1 MRMKSKRLG
10 KGLEALIPQITPEEA
25 ENRADAL
32 SQIAVSLIQSNP
44 EQPRSVF
51 HRQKLEELK
60 QSISEN
66 GLIQPVTVRKS
77 EDGFELISGERR
89 LRAVQ
94 ELGVNRIP
102 AYIIEVESDEKLLEL
117 SLIENIQR
125 DDLNA
130 IEVAHAYERLQ
141 KEYKLTQEEVARK
154 VGKDRATVANFI
166 RLLRLPEKIQE
177 SLEKDEISMGHA
189 RAIMGLTSRG
199 EQIQIWRKAVKGGW
213 SVRKTEEA
221 VRQMTEKPEKK
232 TDSPSTAQNPAVQ
245 SMEDRLRTVFGSQ
258 VKIRQTGE
266 GGKIEIS
273 YFSQGDLDRLMEL
286 LEQIGGS

>member
-1 MRMKSKRLG
+1 LRMKSKRLG

>member
-1 MRMKSKRLG
+1 LRMKSKRLG

-199 EQIQIWRKAVKGGW
+199 EQMQVWRKAVKGGW

-221 VRQMTEKPEKK
+221 VRQLTEKPEKK
-232 TDSPSTAQNPAVQ
+232 AVLPPTAQNPAVQ
-245 SMEDRLRTVFGSQ
+245 SMEDRLRTVLGSQ

>member
-199 EQIQIWRKAVKGGW
+199 EQMQVWRKAVKGGW

>member
-199 EQIQIWRKAVKGGW
+199 EQMQVWRKAVKGGW

-221 VRQMTEKPEKK
+221 VRQLTEKPEKK
-232 TDSPSTAQNPAVQ
+232 AVLPPTAQNPAVQ
-245 SMEDRLRTVFGSQ
+245 SMEDRLRTVLGSQ